1 MPVMVRWYAGWLLQ
15 LAEVEM
21 LTSAAATVLQNFLM

>member
-15 LAEVEM
+15 PAEIEM
-21 LTSAAATVLQNFLM
+21 LTSAAATVLQTSLM